1 MTAITPSTMAVASL
15 ASHSGGVQAG
25 YGVSLTDLSGF
36 EQALAR
42 AQDGGT
48 SVLEPQ
54 AVAAPNKSMQA
65 LFKPLEHIDGEA
77 TSLHKAADTAQAAGN
92 DLTPSEMVTL
102 SMRCQEFMFDSEL
115 TANVANQTS
124 DGLQQL
130 FKQQA

>member
-1 MTAITPSTMAVASL
+1 MTAITPSTMTVSSL

-42 AQDGGT
+42 AQAGGT
-48 SVLEPQ
+48 SVLAPQ
-54 AVAAPNKSMQA
+54 AVAAPNESMQA

-77 TSLHKAADTAQAAGN
+77 TSLHQAADAAQAAGN
-92 DLTPSEMVTL
+92 DMTPSEMVTL
-102 SMRCQEFMFDSEL
+102 SVRCQEFMFDSEL